1 MRLKRLRKIKVKN
14 KQNNNL
20 LLFITIHYGSIM
32 NKYLLWTSMFILAAC
47 SDQNGDLVN
56 WMTETSQQAKT
67 RISKPK
73 EAKLNLQPLYT
84 PPPQP
89 TLNMFDPAKLKVD
102 MQGANAP
109 NPNRPKEIL
118 ENYPLDELRYVGL
131 IKSTNKSPS
140 AFIQV
145 NGHVYT
151 VTIGNYLGQN
161 YGRITAITPDEI
173 IISELL
179 EDATGSWS
187 DHPNNLP
194 LQSQDQTE
202 SNS

>member
-1 MRLKRLRKIKVKN
+1 MRLKRLLKIKVKN

-32 NKYLLWTSMFILAAC
+32 NKYLLWTCMFILAAC
-47 SDQNGDLVN
+47 SDQNEDLVN

-73 EAKLNLQPLYT
+73 EAKLNLQPSYT

-140 AFIQV
+140 AFVQV

-194 LQSQDQTE
+194 LQSQDQTG

>member
-1 MRLKRLRKIKVKN
+1 MRLKRLLKIKVKN
-14 KQNNNL
+14 KQNNNQ

-32 NKYLLWTSMFILAAC
+32 NKYLLWACMFTLVAC
-47 SDQNGDLVN
+47 SEQNEDLVN

-73 EAKLNLQPLYT
+73 EAKLNLQPSYA

-89 TLNMFDPAKLKVD
+89 TLNMFDPAKLRVG
-102 MQGANAP
+102 MQGTNAP

-118 ENYPLDELRYVGL
+118 ENYPLNELRYVGL
-131 IKSTNKSPS
+131 IKSANKSPS
-140 AFIQV
+140 AFIQI
-145 NGHVYT
+145 NDHVYT

-179 EDATGSWS
+179 EDANGTWS
-187 DHPNNLP
+187 DHSNNLP
-194 LQSQDQTE
+194 LQSQGQTE

>member
-1 MRLKRLRKIKVKN
+1 
-14 KQNNNL
+14 
-20 LLFITIHYGSIM
+20 M
-32 NKYLLWTSMFILAAC
+32 NKYLLWACMFTLVAC
-47 SDQNGDLVN
+47 SEQNEDLVN

-73 EAKLNLQPLYT
+73 EAKLNLQPSYA

-89 TLNMFDPAKLKVD
+89 KLNMFDPAKLRVG
-102 MQGANAP
+102 MQGTNAP

-118 ENYPLDELRYVGL
+118 ENYPLNELRYVGL
-131 IKSTNKSPS
+131 IKSANKSPS
-140 AFIQV
+140 AFIQI
-145 NGHVYT
+145 NDHVYT

-179 EDATGSWS
+179 EDANGTWS
-187 DHPNNLP
+187 DHSNNLP
-194 LQSQDQTE
+194 LQSQGQTE

>member
-1 MRLKRLRKIKVKN
+1 M
-14 KQNNNL
+14 
-20 LLFITIHYGSIM
+20 
-32 NKYLLWTSMFILAAC
+32 
-47 SDQNGDLVN
+47 
-56 WMTETSQQAKT
+56 
-67 RISKPK
+67 
-73 EAKLNLQPLYT
+73 
-84 PPPQP
+84 
-89 TLNMFDPAKLKVD
+89 
-102 MQGANAP
+102 
-109 NPNRPKEIL
+109 

-140 AFIQV
+140 AFVQV

-179 EDATGSWS
+179 EDANGSWS

-194 LQSQDQTE
+194 LQSQDQTG

>member
-1 MRLKRLRKIKVKN
+1 
-14 KQNNNL
+14 
-20 LLFITIHYGSIM
+20 M
-32 NKYLLWTSMFILAAC
+32 NKYLLWACMFTLVAC
-47 SDQNGDLVN
+47 SEQNEDLVN

-73 EAKLNLQPLYT
+73 EAKLNLQPSYA

-89 TLNMFDPAKLKVD
+89 TLNMFDPAKLRVG
-102 MQGANAP
+102 MQGTNAP

-118 ENYPLDELRYVGL
+118 ENYPLNELRYVGL
-131 IKSTNKSPS
+131 IKSANKSPS
-140 AFIQV
+140 AFIQI
-145 NGHVYT
+145 NDHVYT

-161 YGRITAITPDEI
+161 YGKITAITPDEI

-179 EDATGSWS
+179 EDANGTWS
-187 DHPNNLP
+187 DHSNNLP
-194 LQSQDQTE
+194 LQSQGQTE